1 MKSEDGKPTRWRGR
15 RVGREPLHPF
25 NTRAAR
31 MPPSMLRHF
40 ASLILV
46 ATPAIGAYA
55 QRPHDAEGFVV
66 CLGEDTLAVERYS
79 RSATTLES
87 EIVLRV
93 PAARR
98 VTYTAALDA
107 VGDVRSMELVVTP
120 LLEQSQ
126 PPRVSRGRL
135 HFRGDTADVQLTLD
149 DGTRVLK
156 VPARPGSMPLAAFS
170 HALVEQAILRTS
182 RLGLDSM
189 AFDWVGVGA
198 PVAYPTYVSR
208 RGDGAI
214 VIGFFDAPAVATM
227 DSSGR
232 MLALDGSATT
242 AKVEVRRVH
251 APDLEHFARSFA
263 AAEAAHGP
271 VGQLSPRD
279 TTWGEIGHARVM
291 VDYGRPSRRGRVVFG
306 HVVPWGRVWRTGAN
320 EATQFTTDTP
330 LSIGGQAI
338 PAGTYSLWTV
348 PRPDGATLI
357 VNRRT
362 GQWGTHYEQS
372 LDLARV
378 EMARETLVEP
388 LEQFTIGIE
397 SWEDGGMLRLSWD
410 STSYLVPVSVVTRH

>member
-1 MKSEDGKPTRWRGR
+1 M
-15 RVGREPLHPF
+15 
-25 NTRAAR
+25 
-31 MPPSMLRHF
+31 MLIF
-40 ASLILV
+40 
-46 ATPAIGAYA
+46 TPASVVHA
-55 QRPHDAEGFVV
+55 QRPSDEGFVV

-87 EIVLRV
+87 EIVLRA

-107 VGDVRSMELVVTP
+107 LGDVQSIDLVVTP
-120 LLEQSQ
+120 LLAQGQ

-135 HFRGDTADVQLTLD
+135 RFRGDTAEVQLTLGD
-149 DGTRVLK
+149 TTLVLK

-170 HALVEQAILRTS
+170 HALVEQAILRAS
-182 RLGLDSM
+182 HLGLDSV

-198 PVAYPTYVSR
+198 PVAYPTYVTR
-208 RGDGAI
+208 RQDGA
-214 VIGFFDAPAVATM
+214 VVVGFFDAPAVATV
-227 DSSGR
+227 DSTGR

-242 AKVEVRRVH
+242 AKVEVRRVQ
-251 APDLEHFARSFA
+251 APDLDHFARTFA

-279 TTWGEIGHARVM
+279 TAWGEIGPARMM

-306 HVVPWGRVWRTGAN
+306 QVVPWGRVWRTGAN
-320 EATQFTTDTP
+320 EATQFTTDSP
-330 LSIGGQAI
+330 LVIGGERI

-357 VNRRT
+357 LNRRT
-362 GQWGTHYEQS
+362 GQWGTHYERG

-378 EMARETLVEP
+378 EMARESLADPV
-388 LEQFTIGIE
+388 EQFTIAIE
-397 SWEDGGMLRLSWD
+397 PLGVGGVLRLSWE
-410 STSYLVPVSVVTRH
+410 STSYLVPLSVVTRP

>member
-1 MKSEDGKPTRWRGR
+1 M
-15 RVGREPLHPF
+15 
-25 NTRAAR
+25 
-31 MPPSMLRHF
+31 MLIF
-40 ASLILV
+40 
-46 ATPAIGAYA
+46 TPASVVHA
-55 QRPHDAEGFVV
+55 QRPSDEGFVV

-87 EIVLRV
+87 EIVLRA

-107 VGDVRSMELVVTP
+107 LGDVQSIDLVVTP
-120 LLEQSQ
+120 LLAQGQ

-135 HFRGDTADVQLTLD
+135 RFRGDTAEVQLTLGD
-149 DGTRVLK
+149 TTLVLK

-170 HALVEQAILRTS
+170 HALVEQAILRAS
-182 RLGLDSM
+182 HLGLDSV

-198 PVAYPTYVSR
+198 PVAYPTYVTR
-208 RGDGAI
+208 RQDGA
-214 VIGFFDAPAVATM
+214 VVVGLFDAPAVATV
-227 DSSGR
+227 DSTGR

-242 AKVEVRRVH
+242 AKVEVRRVQ
-251 APDLEHFARSFA
+251 APDLDHFARTFA

-279 TTWGEIGHARVM
+279 TAWGEIGPARMM

-306 HVVPWGRVWRTGAN
+306 QGVPWGRVWRTGAN
-320 EATQFTTDTP
+320 EATQFTTDSP
-330 LSIGGQAI
+330 LVIGGERI

-357 VNRRT
+357 LNRRT
-362 GQWGTHYEQS
+362 GQWGTHYERG

-378 EMARETLVEP
+378 EMARESLADPVERFTIAIEP
-388 LEQFTIGIE
+388 LGD
-397 SWEDGGMLRLSWD
+397 SGVLRLSWE
-410 STSYLVPVSVVTRH
+410 STSYLVPLSVVTRP